1 MDKNENM
8 TALMSAFARAYH
20 TEHNEITM
28 YSDPLAHRILGEEDY
43 TALARNIVGGI
54 KFFEPNFSGTDDE
67 ALRAAVEKRLA
78 PGVTARSFFA
88 ERALRTEVSL
98 RTKQYIILG
107 AGLDTFA
114 YRRPEWAKDL
124 EIFEVDMPKMIDS
137 KLKRLK
143 QVGLSDEKTHY
154 IAADL
159 AEKDWISHLLCEPS
173 FSAEKVSFVS
183 ALGLSFYIDKEDFFT
198 LISTL
203 AEHLPHG
210 SALVFDY
217 AAADSEYHS
226 EKAALA
232 AAAGERM
239 SRAYTI
245 EELELGVPQ
254 RGFRIYENIG
264 AYEINTECFK
274 EFKSLHG
281 FAAPEG
287 IGYCLCVRK

>member
-43 TALARNIVGGI
+43 TAIARNIVGGI

-114 YRRPEWAKDL
+114 YRRPEWA
-124 EIFEVDMPKMIDS
+124 IFEVDMPKMIDS

-143 QVGLSDEKTHY
+143 QVGLSDEKR
-154 IAADL
+154 IIL
-159 AEKDWISHLLCEPS
+159 QP
-173 FSAEKVSFVS
+173 
-183 ALGLSFYIDKEDFFT
+183 T
-198 LISTL
+198 L
-203 AEHLPHG
+203 
-210 SALVFDY
+210 
-217 AAADSEYHS
+217 
-226 EKAALA
+226 
-232 AAAGERM
+232 R
-239 SRAYTI
+239 R
-245 EELELGVPQ
+245 
-254 RGFRIYENIG
+254 R
-264 AYEINTECFK
+264 
-274 EFKSLHG
+274 
-281 FAAPEG
+281 
-287 IGYCLCVRK
+287 IGYLTCSVSRHSRRRRSASSAH

>member
-43 TALARNIVGGI
+43 TAIARNIVGGI

-124 EIFEVDMPKMIDS
+124 EIFDVDMPKMCCRTCRYESYSTTICPS
-137 KLKRLK
+137 RF
-143 QVGLSDEKTHY
+143 
-154 IAADL
+154 
-159 AEKDWISHLLCEPS
+159 ISRTMQTARHWRNTMQGPG
-173 FSAEKVSFVS
+173 ARVS
-183 ALGLSFYIDKEDFFT
+183 AL
-198 LISTL
+198 
-203 AEHLPHG
+203 
-210 SALVFDY
+210 
-217 AAADSEYHS
+217 
-226 EKAALA
+226 
-232 AAAGERM
+232 
-239 SRAYTI
+239 
-245 EELELGVPQ
+245 
-254 RGFRIYENIG
+254 
-264 AYEINTECFK
+264 
-274 EFKSLHG
+274 
-281 FAAPEG
+281 
-287 IGYCLCVRK
+287 

>member
-1 MDKNENM
+1 M
-8 TALMSAFARAYH
+8 
-20 TEHNEITM
+20 
-28 YSDPLAHRILGEEDY
+28 
-43 TALARNIVGGI
+43 
-54 KFFEPNFSGTDDE
+54 
-67 ALRAAVEKRLA
+67 
-78 PGVTARSFFA
+78 
-88 ERALRTEVSL
+88 
-98 RTKQYIILG
+98 
-107 AGLDTFA
+107 
-114 YRRPEWAKDL
+114 
-124 EIFEVDMPKMIDS
+124 
-137 KLKRLK
+137 
-143 QVGLSDEKTHY
+143 
-154 IAADL
+154 
-159 AEKDWISHLLCEPS
+159 
-173 FSAEKVSFVS
+173 
-183 ALGLSFYIDKEDFFT
+183 GLSFYIDKEDFFA

-217 AAADSEYHS
+217 AAADSEYHG